1 MILQLN
7 PMVGMVTPKG
17 RGNAAFLID
26 YGLESDLYWVVFQ
39 DSGEVWTWSTKDVRL
54 EKNIT
59 AGRCGLEY
67 T

>member
-39 DSGEVWTWSTKDVRL
+39 DSGQIWTWGNKDVRL

-59 AGRCGLEY
+59 AGRCDHEY